1 MDDILKYKLYISN
14 ILIIHLI
21 TLIIIIKSIGKKN
34 KRKLADKFVYLIL
47 YLLSNPLLF
56 LFTIILIIKIASI
69 IRGPVF
75 LLLNIKYNN
84 FSSILPY
91 IFILFTT
98 WLPVIISV
106 NLALQIIKVIY
117 LKDWYYLDFKLLISN
132 VVTKRYYFSIFWI
145 TRF

>member
-1 MDDILKYKLYISN
+1 MIIFTLDYYDISLDDILKYKLYISN

-21 TLIIIIKSIGKKN
+21 TLILIIKSIGKKN
-34 KRKLADKFVYLIL
+34 KRKFSDKFVYLIL

-56 LFTIILIIKIASI
+56 LFTIILIINIASI

-98 WLPVIISV
+98 WLPLIISV

-117 LKDWYYLDFKLLISN
+117 LKDLYYLDF
-132 VVTKRYYFSIFWI
+132 
-145 TRF
+145 